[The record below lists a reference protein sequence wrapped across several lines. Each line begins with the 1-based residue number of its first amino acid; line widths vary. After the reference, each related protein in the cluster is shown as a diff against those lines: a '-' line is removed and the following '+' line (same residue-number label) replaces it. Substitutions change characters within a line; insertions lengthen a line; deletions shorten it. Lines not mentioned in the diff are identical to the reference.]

1 MAKDGTRRGGARPG
15 AGRPKKNKGQKPQKP
30 ESALNSAVSYP
41 ALSDVEKEQFPT
53 CREQLRGTQAEDIY
67 YSIYKF
73 AKDNNSEKKLP
84 QELVELFAM
93 SYYRWADAEKN
104 IEKDGVISKHPT
116 TGAPCKSP
124 LVSVSDQ
131 YSKQAQNYWYAIWSI
146 VKDGDPTVP
155 EEDPMESLLDG

>member
-15 AGRPKKNKGQKPQKP
+15 AGRPKKNKGQKPQKT
-30 ESALNSAVSYP
+30 ESVLNSAVSSP
-41 ALSDVEKEQFPT
+41 ALSDVEKAQFPA
-53 CREQLRGTQAEDIY
+53 CREQLRGTDAEDIY

-73 AKDNNSEKKLP
+73 AKDCNADKQLP

-93 SYYRWADAEKN
+93 SYYRWADAEKS
-104 IEKDGVISKHPT
+104 ISKDGVISKHPT

-146 VKDGDPTVP
+146 IKGSEPIDNND
-155 EEDPMESLLDG
+155 DDMADLLD